1 MELHSGHIHRPTSA
15 GSVLATI
22 EPMRCPVWRHLLT
35 PPGQATEEPLPTDQ
49 MEVVPALRGF
59 ADDPERR
66 IGFLERERTLL
77 PGALLASLPV

>member
-1 MELHSGHIHRPTSA
+1 
-15 GSVLATI
+15 
-22 EPMRCPVWRHLLT
+22 
-35 PPGQATEEPLPTDQ
+35 